1 MYRELPSSQFFE
13 EMDPIEYLWLYESWC
28 RDLEEQNE
36 FAKSYAILTGSAS
49 NPEWARRII
58 KSENPDFE
66 SSDEAYEETSRKM
79 LETNRKPESK
89 HRRIRKLVK

>member
-1 MYRELPSSQFFE
+1 M
-13 EMDPIEYLWLYESWC
+13 YESWC
-28 RDLEEQNE
+28 RDQEEENE

-66 SSDEAYEETSRKM
+66 SSEEDYENLSKQM
-79 LETNRKPESK
+79 LEENRKPISK
-89 HRRIRKLVK
+89 HRRKRKLVNNKDV